1 MTGFRLSI
9 ILPAFD
15 EEPNIKAALVA
26 ATRTAERLC
35 AEHEVIVV
43 DDGSRDETAE
53 IVRSMAADDSRIR
66 LVSHRRNF
74 GYGEALRSGFRAAKM
89 DLVFFTDADNQF
101 DLDEL
106 EHFLSWVDRVDVVA
120 GYRIGRCDPWFRRLN
135 AFGWN
140 MLVRALFYV
149 PVRDIDCAFK
159 LFHRQVFEG
168 LDLES
173 VGAMVNTELM
183 VKLGRSGYR
192 VIELGV
198 HHYPRTAGRARG
210 ASINVIVRALL
221 ELRRMHAR
229 LSRHGV
235 GSLQAPPLEPGRT
248 WSIRNAVGGPASELS
263 SIAVEPVTPS
273 TQ

>member
-1 MTGFRLSI
+1 VSGYRLSI

-15 EEPNIKAALVA
+15 EEANIKSAVVA

-43 DDGSRDETAE
+43 DDGSRDDTAN
-53 IVRSMAADDSRIR
+53 IVRAMAADDRRIR
-66 LVSHRRNF
+66 LVSHRRNL
-74 GYGEALRSGFRAAKM
+74 GYGEALRSGFRAAQM

-106 EHFLSWVDRVDVVA
+106 ELFLPWIERVDVVA

-159 LFHRQVFEG
+159 LFRRQVFEG

-192 VIELGV
+192 VVELGV
-198 HHYPRTAGRARG
+198 HHYPRTAGSARG
-210 ASINVIVRALL
+210 ASMRVIVRALL
-221 ELRRMHAR
+221 ELMRMHAR

-235 GSLQAPPLEPGRT
+235 GTLEASSSSPGGA
-248 WSIRNAVGGPASELS
+248 WSTGPAASPWRRASMATGPTS
-263 SIAVEPVTPS
+263 SKIR
-273 TQ
+273 